1 MTSQRLESDFGTTQN
16 QYHLSKTPIFHQNHS
31 KFWLILG
38 SFGLHF
44 RLNGLLLPHFSLLPQ
59 HDKHFVQRLLERCVA
74 VWQQIYK
81 NKNFQQNTSEAK
93 GTRFSKNK
101 RRLFL
106 NKYALFFN
114 NRSLS
119 LKPHALIAC
128 CHWAYRFCPLSDK
141 QAALP
146 LIARRLLGYRTL
158 SGI

>member
-38 SFGLHF
+38 SFWLHF
-44 RLNGLLLPHFSLLPQ
+44 RQNGLLLPHFSLLPQ

-128 CHWAYRFCPLSDK
+128 CLWTYRFCPLSDK
-141 QAALP
+141 QAALL
-146 LIARRLLGYRTL
+146 LIARWLLGYRTL
-158 SGI
+158 RGI

>member
-59 HDKHFVQRLLERCVA
+59 HDKRFVQRLPEWCVA
-74 VWQQIYK
+74 VWQQIYE

-93 GTRFSKNK
+93 GARFSKNK
-101 RRLFL
+101 RRLFS
-106 NKYALFFN
+106 NKTAFYYERAKSAYTFIYFYESFLTLLRPKDESPYD
-114 NRSLS
+114 RS
-119 LKPHALIAC
+119 KV
-128 CHWAYRFCPLSDK
+128 
-141 QAALP
+141 
-146 LIARRLLGYRTL
+146 TL
-158 SGI
+158 